1 MFLSTS
7 GYACTVDLVLRG
19 NAACMVQA
27 AGTPLDGGVEAAV
40 AELAE
45 EAGQLRVGAV
55 LWGNALCVLPEHCSV
70 CAQAPTTFTEA
81 FTSCYCG
88 PYLAMPREEPSTLL
102 FEPLWLIQ

>member
-55 LWGNALCVLPEHCSV
+55 LWGNALCVLPEHLLCVCSS
-70 CAQAPTTFTEA
+70 T
-81 FTSCYCG
+81 YHIHRG
-88 PYLAMPREEPSTLL
+88 LYLLL
-102 FEPLWLIQ
+102 LRSISGNAT